1 MPPGSSISS
10 VTDRDLDERETASM
24 DGKKVGRRSRAAPL
38 RLRLGLD
45 SFRPGDELALLED
58 DVAVEVVG
66 LPRVAILRIVLGQG
80 AKGVEGACR
89 IRAVL
94 NRMVPAVI
102 ARSDLDV
109 DRLYRSIDCRIEI
122 PLGCLDRIEVV
133 VEGVLLDGSPDAADV
148 GHGPLLLAPVDGVEQ
163 VRDGDGSDDADD
175 GHDDE

>member
-1 MPPGSSISS
+1 MPRGASISC
-10 VTDRDLDERETASM
+10 VADWDLGVREPASM
-24 DGKKVGRRSRAAPL
+24 DGKKVGQRCRAAAM

-94 NRMVPAVI
+94 NWMVPAVI

-109 DRLYRSIDCRIEI
+109 DRL
-122 PLGCLDRIEVV
+122 
-133 VEGVLLDGSPDAADV
+133 
-148 GHGPLLLAPVDGVEQ
+148 
-163 VRDGDGSDDADD
+163 
-175 GHDDE
+175 